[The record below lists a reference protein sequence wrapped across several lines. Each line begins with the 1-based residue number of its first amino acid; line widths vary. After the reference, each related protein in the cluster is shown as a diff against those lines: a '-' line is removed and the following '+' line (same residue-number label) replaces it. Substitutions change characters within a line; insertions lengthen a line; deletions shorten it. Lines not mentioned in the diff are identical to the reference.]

1 MMVEKVGL
9 KWLAARTIAS
19 VFLLLSGCTLE
30 NDPTPIIANPGVLR
44 PRIKSPQRKK
54 WTRPQPRQNNRLSV
68 SRDWIPPAAVE
79 RKWTAII
86 VHHSDTDTGSAAV
99 FDKYHRE
106 YLGWDGVG
114 YDFVIG
120 NGTDSG
126 NGQVEVTFRWHQQ
139 RTGAHC
145 KTPNNWANEEGIGIC
160 LVGDF
165 NRRSPTWAQ
174 MQSLVKLVT
183 FLQRR
188 YRIPPSRI
196 YGHGETPGVRVTGC
210 PGRNF
215 SVARLRS
222 QVSAWTAA
230 R

>member
-1 MMVEKVGL
+1 MVNRVGL
-9 KWLAARTIAS
+9 KWLATLKIAA
-19 VFLLLSGCTLE
+19 VFLLLSGCTLD
-30 NDPTPIIANPGVLR
+30 NGPTPVITNPGVLR
-44 PRIKSPQRKK
+44 PPIKAPPRYKGR
-54 WTRPQPRQNNRLSV
+54 RPGPRQDNRVAV

-79 RKWTAII
+79 RRWTAII

-106 YLGWDGVG
+106 YMGWD
-114 YDFVIG
+114 
-120 NGTDSG
+120 
-126 NGQVEVTFRWHQQ
+126 RWRQQ

-145 KTPNNWANEEGIGIC
+145 KTPNNWANEKGIGIC

-165 NRRSPTWAQ
+165 NRSSPTWAQ
-174 MQSLVKLVT
+174 TQSLVKLVT

-188 YRIPPSRI
+188 YRIPPSRV

-210 PGRNF
+210 PGKNF
-215 SVARLRS
+215 SVARLKA